1 MRLRFDGRRCL
12 LLRLV
17 GLKACD
23 QLVGLARHCIK
34 VAPVADDIAIG
45 SLDFIGLDHVVDDAL
60 LHRVELLELGRELDE
75 LLGRSVLLKQPVS
88 LCDGCSLELG
98 VNILVECV
106 APLLSLSPA
115 VEGPV
120 SATAVR
126 LVRVDELHRTGI
138 LIPLVQ
144 LGDADFLDLL
154 LLEVLTNVLQCLSAE
169 LVYEALLISAVVNV
183 LSRSCRSS
191 RLSLSSIVIQDLR
204 LLSCI

>member
-1 MRLRFDGRRCL
+1 MRFRFDDRRCL

-17 GLKACD
+17 GLEACD
-23 QLVGLARHCIK
+23 QLVGLARHGIK
-34 VAPVADDIAIG
+34 VAPVTDDIAIG

-60 LHRVELLELGRELDE
+60 LHRVELLELRCELDE
-75 LLGRSVLLKQPVS
+75 LPGRPVLLKQLVS
-88 LCDGCSLELG
+88 LCDSCSLELG
-98 VNILVECV
+98 VNILIECV

-115 VEGPV
+115 VECPL
-120 SATAVR
+120 SATTVR

-144 LGDADFLDLL
+144 LGDANLLNLL
-154 LLEVLTNVLQCLSAE
+154 LLEVITNVLQCLPAE

-183 LSRSCRSS
+183 LSRSWRSS
-191 RLSLSSIVIQDLR
+191 RLSLSSIVTQDLR